1 MRFVPIARARL
12 CFLPRKGEFSA
23 FLTLFGEKSHQR
35 VRARKAPKP
44 LRRKKLFSLHAQKS
58 ALCHSSTL
66 SNSRPS
72 RHRLFPVEFHSR
84 ARVLQQRRKKMGEI
98 LRTLRVQRR
107 LPGFVLRHFLDRV
120 LLASLAIRSSSFWN
134 LCMMFGR
141 DRVGLVSGNF
151 SLNYHWWFKV
161 VSRRWKNCARAY

>member
-44 LRRKKLFSLHAQKS
+44 LRRKNSFHCTHKSLHFAI
-58 ALCHSSTL
+58 
-66 SNSRPS
+66 
-72 RHRLFPVEFHSR
+72 HRLFQTLDLRVTVYSRSNFTR
-84 ARVLQQRRKKMGEI
+84 ARAFYNNDKKMGEI
-98 LRTLRVQRR
+98 LHTLRVQRR

-151 SLNYHWWFKV
+151 SLNYH
-161 VSRRWKNCARAY
+161 

>member
-44 LRRKKLFSLHAQKS
+44 LRRKKLFSFHCTHKSLHFAI
-58 ALCHSSTL
+58 
-66 SNSRPS
+66 
-72 RHRLFPVEFHSR
+72 HRLFQTLDLRVTVYSRSNFTR
-84 ARVLQQRRKKMGEI
+84 ARAFLQQRRKKMGEI

-151 SLNYHWWFKV
+151 SLNYH
-161 VSRRWKNCARAY
+161 